1 LREGLVS
8 KKPFN
13 KDYFKPLPSLRT
25 DDLIVLSVC
34 LCKPTKLMKPLPS
47 HTFTHVILS
56 LFVVSLLNSGCFA
69 YKIETTYKTS
79 DLISINSNKLSL
91 QEKHESAVKPFIPSI
106 VHQERYVIVHT
117 EHFDCH
123 FAQCV
128 VDDRLKIITGNQ
140 HNISKNHRNHENSK
154 KWFNHYN
161 VFTEKPMNEVHI
173 YMQEGVAYEDLF
185 YFINDSNRMEL
196 SFDDIKKVEFHKCQ
210 NGVNWVVH
218 ISYFLLGMIA
228 NNFDADWSLFDN
240 NFSLYNG
247 PG

>member
-1 LREGLVS
+1 
-8 KKPFN
+8 
-13 KDYFKPLPSLRT
+13 
-25 DDLIVLSVC
+25 
-34 LCKPTKLMKPLPS
+34 MKPLSS
-47 HTFTHVILS
+47 HSFTHVILS

-69 YKIETTYKTS
+69 YKIETTYQTS
-79 DLISINSNKLSL
+79 DLISINSNKRSL
-91 QEKHESAVKPFIPSI
+91 QEKHESDLRPLQFLKDQS
-106 VHQERYVIVHT
+106 RYVIVHT

-140 HNISKNHRNHENSK
+140 VNISKNHQNHENSK
-154 KWFNHYN
+154 KWLNHYN

>member
-1 LREGLVS
+1 
-8 KKPFN
+8 
-13 KDYFKPLPSLRT
+13 
-25 DDLIVLSVC
+25 
-34 LCKPTKLMKPLPS
+34 MKPLPS

-106 VHQERYVIVHT
+106 IHQERYVIVHT

-173 YMQEGVAYEDLF
+173 YMQEWVAYEDLF
-185 YFINDSNRMEL
+185 YDVNNLNSNLMEL
-196 SFDDIKKVEFHKCQ
+196 SFDDIKKVEFHKSQ
-210 NGVNWVVH
+210 PVADLA
-218 ISYFLLGMIA
+218 IYYAYLILGGTSIFFIGGGDLDFGWHF
-228 NNFDADWSLFDN
+228 NFNL
-240 NFSLYNG
+240 G
-247 PG
+247 PI